1 MNDIVSEYIHLSK
14 LFGGCI
20 DYVQATGGNISVK
33 EGDSIVIKKSG
44 FAMSETTL
52 DKGYIICSLEK
63 LQTVFNSDNDDVGS
77 SILSGDLP
85 GRPSMEVFFHMLP
98 CKYVIHIHPTAFMKY
113 LCSPN
118 FGRLRSIFKDELFIP
133 HLQPGRPVAE
143 AIFKEYSS
151 QQIIFL
157 ANHGVIFLGD
167 SLESL
172 LKTIQNSFFKIAAS
186 ILNHSSNLLFLHSL
200 LTISNE
206 LQEKVYIK
214 SSFLLSDQCS
224 KPTKIRRLT
233 PDFHLFLGDDIM
245 EVDNIDRLKEDLVS
259 YKQLYT
265 TFPKILH
272 YDTRHYIIGPSVKSV
287 DYIEQMYYSY
297 VQSYFYANAIE
308 IPDDDQKKLEADP
321 KEKERL
327 LLFKA

>member
-1 MNDIVSEYIHLSK
+1 MSDIVSEYIHLSK
-14 LFGGCI
+14 LFGSCI

-33 EGDSIVIKKSG
+33 DNDSIIIKKSG
-44 FAMSETTL
+44 FAMSETTK

-63 LQTVFNSDNDDVGS
+63 LQINFNKGNDDVTS

-98 CKYVIHIHPTAFMKY
+98 CKYIVHIHPTAFMKH
-113 LCSPN
+113 LCSPT
-118 FGRLRSIFKDELFIP
+118 FGRLKSIFKDELFIP
-133 HLQPGRPVAE
+133 YLQPGRPLAE

-167 SLESL
+167 SLETL
-172 LKTIQNSFFKIAAS
+172 VKNIQNSFLRISATR
-186 ILNHSSNLLFLHSL
+186 SSNLLFLHSL
-200 LTISNE
+200 LSISNE
-206 LQEKVYIK
+206 LQENVHVK
-214 SSFLLSDQCS
+214 SSFLLPDECRM
-224 KPTKIRRLT
+224 PTKIRRFT
-233 PDFHLFLGDDIM
+233 PDFHLFLGDDVL
-245 EVDNIDRLKEDLVS
+245 EVRDIDTLKEQILA
-259 YKQLYT
+259 YKQIYS
-265 TFPKILH
+265 TFPKLFFYDTLH
-272 YDTRHYIIGPSVKSV
+272 YISASSVKSV

-308 IPDDDQKKLEADP
+308 IPSDDQKKLEEDP

-327 LLFKA
+327 LLFKG